1 MSLETETGT
10 DDTRWTAGVNRARTA
25 LGRFKWIQDHPLTW
39 VLPALSILLL
49 FRLYPLIEVFR
60 MSFTDMS
67 LLENTY
73 NYVGLTQYV
82 DVLTAPGFWTMAR
95 VTAIFVV
102 ASVIGQLVL
111 GMILALAIDYGVK
124 EHIYGSV
131 STRIAVLSAWVIPG
145 IVIGIIWQLMMI
157 EAPYG
162 VLNYFLTQMGFDVVS
177 WLSDP
182 QMALVS
188 VITANTWRGTAF
200 SMIMLYA
207 GLQQVPRQL
216 YAAAKIDGASTLQ
229 RFRHVTLP
237 QMKPVIFINLV
248 LITIYTLNT
257 FDMIISLTGGGPGR
271 ATQVLALF
279 MYFKG
284 FESFALGE
292 AAAIAVLMLIV
303 NVIMTLIY
311 MRYLIDEEGI

>member
-1 MSLETETGT
+1 MSTETDTGT
-10 DDTRWTAGVNRARTA
+10 KDPSVTGTERLRSA
-25 LGRFKWIQDHPLTW
+25 LGRFVWLQENPIPW
-39 VLPALSILLL
+39 VFPAIAVLLA
-49 FRLYPLIEVFR
+49 FRLYPLVEVVR

-67 LLENTY
+67 LLSDSY
-73 NYVGLTQYV
+73 SYVGIEQYL
-82 DVLTAPGFWTMAR
+82 DVLSAPGFWTMAR
-95 VTAIFVV
+95 VTLIFV
-102 ASVIGQLVL
+102 AISVIGQIVL
-111 GMILALAIDYGVK
+111 GLILAMAIDYGVK
-124 EHIYGSV
+124 KHIRGSV

-162 VLNYFLTQMGFDVVS
+162 VLNFFLTQLGFDVVA

-182 QMALVS
+182 QMALLS

-207 GLQQVPRQL
+207 GLQQVPQQL
-216 YAAAKIDGASTLQ
+216 YAAAKIDGASAIQ
-229 RFRHVTLP
+229 RFRHVTIP
-237 QMKPVIFINLV
+237 QIKPVVFINLV

-284 FESFALGE
+284 FQSFNLGE
-292 AAAIAVLMLIV
+292 AAAIAVLMLLV
-303 NVIMTLIY
+303 NVVMTFVY
-311 MRYLIDEEGI
+311 MRFLIEEEGI

>member
-1 MSLETETGT
+1 MSLETDTGSERT
-10 DDTRWTAGVNRARTA
+10 GVAAGVHRVRST
-25 LGRFKWIQDHPLTW
+25 LGRFVWIQEHPLTW
-39 VLPALSILLL
+39 MLPALSILLL
-49 FRLYPLIEVFR
+49 FRLYPLVEVIR

-67 LLENTY
+67 LLEESY
-73 NYVGLTQYV
+73 SYVGFAQYV

-95 VTAIFVV
+95 VTAIFV
-102 ASVIGQLVL
+102 ALSVVGQLVL
-111 GMILALAIDYGVK
+111 GMLLALAIDYGVK

-131 STRIAVLSAWVIPG
+131 STRVAVLSAWVIPG

-157 EAPYG
+157 ETPYG
-162 VLNYFLTQMGFDVVS
+162 VLNYFLTELGFGVVS

-182 QMALVS
+182 QMALGS
-188 VITANTWRGTAF
+188 VILSNTWRGTAF

-207 GLQQVPRQL
+207 GLQQVPQQL
-216 YAAAKIDGASTLQ
+216 YAAAKIDGASAIQ

-284 FESFALGE
+284 FQAFNLGE
-292 AAAIAVLMLIV
+292 AAAIAVLMLLV
-303 NVIMTLIY
+303 NVVMTVIY
-311 MRYLIDEEGI
+311 MRFLIGEEEV